1 MVKEFLGE
9 GSQAGQN
16 LLRLVSRGNAI
27 IAELLRL
34 SAHIPSVFKFEDRN
48 EARKYQDIL
57 LDFKYLSNPDFYE
70 SKIEENADLVDLET
84 EFRDNHID
92 ILIRFYHLFESIYKY
107 IMDLE
112 HYIVDVEKGFYIHL
126 TIEAIL
132 INGDGKQLLS
142 EAVYLYGV
150 MLILMDNLIEGP
162 VRERMLISYLRNKG
176 PVDLPLIDEVCKLC
190 KSTGYIPGSPK
201 KPPNYPEEYF
211 RRVELPENVISMIVG
226 RLRSDDLYNGT
237 ESFPQPEHR
246 SVALS
251 TQACMIYVIL
261 YFIPD
266 ILNNK
271 NSIMREIV
279 DKFFPDNWV
288 ISFFLGFTIDLSV
301 AWEPYKAAKTAMG
314 NTIIQSNIQYQTQRF
329 WKEVSELNKL
339 VDDLLVDGLLV
350 EEYIVDNVHKIIT
363 TLRRCNVTIRWVM
376 LHSNASQKK
385 FKDLVLMGGSQ
396 EDVLYLLLNT
406 AQLEFVFKN
415 IFQQL
420 LATKE
425 EKWEE
430 NKKLA
435 SDSMV
440 ELSEYFSGEKAL
452 TRVKKNENLQKWF
465 GEISQKISQLDST
478 DSTSTGRKIQQLSL
492 ALEEVEQFQQI
503 DSSIQVKQFL
513 IETRQFLTKM
523 IKIVNIKEEVLVN
536 LSVCA
541 DMSYA
546 WEIVNNYVDQMQKGI
561 KSDPKCVLKLRAT
574 FLKLVSIL
582 DLPLVRI
589 AQCSSPDLISVSEYY
604 SGELVGY
611 VRKVLEIVPKQMFLI
626 LKQIINMQTNNIQEM
641 PTKVEKERLRDF
653 AQLDQRYDLARATH
667 SVSVFTEG
675 ILAMETTLVGIIEV
689 DPKQLLEDG
698 IRKELVLQIALAM
711 DKTLIF
717 SGKPYQAP
725 SNKQQQQQE
734 IELLQ
739 RLKELSNIL
748 DGFRRSF
755 QYIQDYVN
763 IQGLKIWQEE
773 FSRIV
778 NFYVEQECNSFLK
791 KKVYDWQSQYQS
803 VAIPIPKFPSQSDQN
818 SQQSVNMI
826 GRLARELLNQT
837 NCKTTLYLNQI
848 GWFDPSSGKELVG
861 INTWSI
867 LHQSVG
873 IFGLTGLDK
882 LFSFMMVKDLQV
894 FVGQTRS
901 LVEKSLKGFLNE
913 FEDYLRPT
921 TNIPDTMIRYQQ
933 ALDKTKLLYPI
944 FIDVLTKIGQIQ
956 LIRRQISNQL
966 NFHCKIDS
974 NMLFSSLDIMNKSLL
989 NDIESHFQRPDSN
1002 PYPSDDNTLLFDLA
1016 QYLDTAGINDPFT
1029 KIYITTSPLEQFPC
1043 LLFLFVLSQVSKFQ
1057 FNSKLNVMSSK
1068 KQKNSYDWTPFI
1080 IGCITILQQFHSL
1093 HTQKFLA
1100 FVGQYIK
1107 SHINIALSNPKENNK
1122 DDADYPEDVIGLLK
1136 FLEDFCKYSHTS
1148 RKIVEGYVP
1157 PYIFDYYNN

>member
-1 MVKEFLGE
+1 MKEFLGE

-34 SAHIPSVFKFEDRN
+34 SAHIPEVFKLQDRN
-48 EARKYQDIL
+48 EARKYADIL
-57 LDFKYLSNPDFYE
+57 LDFRYLSNPDFYE
-70 SKIEENADLVDLET
+70 SKIEDNRELVDLEA
-84 EFRDNHID
+84 EFRETHIEM
-92 ILIRFYHLFESIYKY
+92 LVRFYHLFESIYKY
-107 IMDLE
+107 IKDLE

-132 INGDGKQLLS
+132 MNIDGKQLIS

-176 PVDLPLIDEVCKLC
+176 PVDLPLIDDVCKLC
-190 KSTGYIPGSPK
+190 KSTGYIPGAAKRPA
-201 KPPNYPEEYF
+201 NYPEEYF
-211 RRVELPENVISMIVG
+211 KRIELPENVISMIVG
-226 RLRSDDLYNGT
+226 RLRSDDIYNGT
-237 ESFPQPEHR
+237 QAFPQPEHR
-246 SVALS
+246 SAALA
-251 TQACMIYVIL
+251 TQACMVYVIL

-288 ISFFLGFTIDLSV
+288 ISFFLGFTVDLSV
-301 AWEPYKAAKTAMG
+301 AWEPYKAAKIALANTTALP
-314 NTIIQSNIQYQTQRF
+314 NLQSVQQKY
-329 WKEVSELNKL
+329 WKDLIELNKM
-339 VDDLLVDGLLV
+339 VDDYLVDGLLV
-350 EEYIVDNVHKIIT
+350 DEYIMDNIHKIIT
-363 TLRRCNVTIRWVM
+363 CIRRCNVTIRWLM
-376 LHSNASQKK
+376 LHTNASTKK
-385 FKDLVLMGGSQ
+385 FRDLILNGSQ
-396 EDVLYLLLNT
+396 DDVLYLLLNT

-415 IFQQL
+415 IFQSL
-420 LATKE
+420 LNSKE

-435 SDSMV
+435 SESMV

-465 GEISQKISQLDST
+465 SEISEKINSLDSQ

-513 IETRQFLTKM
+513 AETRSFLTKM
-523 IKIVNIKEEVLVN
+523 IKIVNIQEEVLIN

-546 WEIVNNYVDQMQKGI
+546 WDIINNYVDQMQRGI
-561 KSDPKCVLKLRAT
+561 KQDPKCVLKLRAT

-589 AQCSSPDLISVSEYY
+589 SQCASPDLISVSEYY

-626 LKQIINMQTNNIQEM
+626 LKQIIHMQTNSIQEL
-641 PTKVEKERLRDF
+641 PTKVEKEKLRDF

-675 ILAMETTLVGIIEV
+675 ILAMETTLVGIIQV

-698 IRKELVLQIALAM
+698 IRKELVLQIAQAM
-711 DKTLIF
+711 DKTLVF
-717 SGKPYQAP
+717 KNA
-725 SNKQQQQQE
+725 KQQD
-734 IELLQ
+734 ELQ
-739 RLKELSNIL
+739 SRLKELANIL

-763 IQGLKIWQEE
+763 IQGLRIWQEE

-791 KKVYDWQSQYQS
+791 KKIYDWQSSYQS
-803 VAIPIPKFPSQSDQN
+803 VAIPIPRFPSVDTS
-818 SQQSVNMI
+818 SVNMI

-837 NCKTTLYLNQI
+837 NCKSTLYLNQI
-848 GWFDPSSGKELVG
+848 GWFEPTTGKELIG
-861 INTWSI
+861 ISTWSL
-867 LHQSVG
+867 LHQGVG

-882 LFSFMMVKDLQV
+882 LFCFMMVKDLQV
-894 FVGQTRS
+894 FVAQTRS
-901 LVEKSLKGFLNE
+901 LVEKGLKVFLAE
-913 FEDYLRPT
+913 FEESLRPT
-921 TNIPDTMIRYQQ
+921 TTIPDNIQRYQV
-933 ALDKTKLLYPI
+933 AVDKTKPLSPI

-956 LIRRQISNQL
+956 LLRRQISNQL
-966 NFHCKIDS
+966 NFHAKIDS
-974 NMLFSSLDIMNKSLL
+974 NMLLCSLDVMNTSLL
-989 NDIESHFQRPDSN
+989 KDIHAHFQHPENN
-1002 PYPSDDNTLLFDLA
+1002 PYPADDNSLLSDLA
-1016 QYLDTAGINDPFT
+1016 QFLDTTGINDPFT
-1029 KIYITTSPLEQFPC
+1029 KIYITTSPLDAFPC
-1043 LLFLFVLSQVSKFQ
+1043 LMFLFVLSQVTKFQ
-1057 FNSKLNVMSSK
+1057 YNAKLGVMTSK
-1068 KQKNSYDWTPFI
+1068 KPKNNYDWTPFI
-1080 IGCITILQQFHSL
+1080 IGIITILQQFHSL
-1093 HTQKFLA
+1093 HTQKFFA

-1107 SHINIALSNPKENNK
+1107 CQINVSLANPKEK
-1122 DDADYPEDVIGLLK
+1122 VDEDYPEDVIGLLR

-1148 RKIVEGYVP
+1148 RKIIEGYLP
-1157 PYIFDYYNN
+1157 PYIFDYFNY

>member
-1 MVKEFLGE
+1 MKEFLGE

-34 SAHIPSVFKFEDRN
+34 SAHIPDVFKLQDRN
-48 EARKYQDIL
+48 DVRKYGDIL

-70 SKIEENADLVDLET
+70 SKIEDNRDLVDLEA
-84 EFRDNHID
+84 EFRETHID
-92 ILIRFYHLFESIYKY
+92 ILVRFYHLFESIYKY
-107 IMDLE
+107 IKDLE

-132 INGDGKQLLS
+132 MNGDGKQLIS

-176 PVDLPLIDEVCKLC
+176 PVDLPLIDDVCKLC
-190 KSTGYIPGSPK
+190 KSTGYIPGAPK
-201 KPPNYPEEYF
+201 RPLNYPEEYF
-211 RRVELPENVISMIVG
+211 KRIELPENVISMIMG
-226 RLRSDDLYNGT
+226 RLRSDDIYNGT
-237 ESFPQPEHR
+237 QAFPQPEHR
-246 SVALS
+246 SAALA
-251 TQACMIYVIL
+251 TQACMVYVIL

-288 ISFFLGFTIDLSV
+288 ISFFLGYTVDLSV
-301 AWEPYKAAKTAMG
+301 VWEPYRAAKIALANTTALP
-314 NTIIQSNIQYQTQRF
+314 NIQSIQLKYWRDLI
-329 WKEVSELNKL
+329 ELNKM
-339 VDDLLVDGLLV
+339 VDDYLVDGLLV
-350 EEYIVDNVHKIIT
+350 DEYIMDNIHKIIT
-363 TLRRCNVTIRWVM
+363 CLRRCNVTIRWLM
-376 LHSNASQKK
+376 LHTNASTKK
-385 FKDLVLMGGSQ
+385 FRDLILNGSQ
-396 EDVLYLLLNT
+396 DDVLYLLLNT

-415 IFQQL
+415 IFQSL
-420 LATKE
+420 LDSKE

-435 SDSMV
+435 SESMV

-465 GEISQKISQLDST
+465 SEISEKINSLDSQ

-513 IETRQFLTKM
+513 AETRSFLAKM
-523 IKIVNIKEEVLVN
+523 IKIVNIQEEVLIN

-546 WEIVNNYVDQMQKGI
+546 WDIINNYVDQMQKGI
-561 KSDPKCVLKLRAT
+561 KHDPKCVLKLRAT

-589 AQCSSPDLISVSEYY
+589 SQCASPDLISVSEYY

-626 LKQIINMQTNNIQEM
+626 LKQIIHMQTNTIQEL

-675 ILAMETTLVGIIEV
+675 ILAMETTLVGIIQV

-698 IRKELVLQIALAM
+698 IRKELVLQIAQAM
-711 DKTLIF
+711 DKTLVF
-717 SGKPYQAP
+717 KNQ
-725 SNKQQQQQE
+725 KQQD
-734 IELLQ
+734 ELQ
-739 RLKELSNIL
+739 SRLKELANIL

-763 IQGLKIWQEE
+763 IQGLRIWQEE

-791 KKVYDWQSQYQS
+791 KKIYDWQSSYQS
-803 VAIPIPKFPSQSDQN
+803 VAIPIPKFPSVDQS
-818 SQQSVNMI
+818 SVNMI

-848 GWFDPSSGKELVG
+848 GWFEPTTGKELIG
-861 INTWSI
+861 ISTWSL
-867 LHQSVG
+867 LHQGVG

-882 LFSFMMVKDLQV
+882 LFCFMMVKDLQV
-894 FVGQTRS
+894 FVAQTRQ
-901 LVEKSLKGFLNE
+901 LVEKGLKVFLAE
-913 FEDYLRPT
+913 FEESLRPT
-921 TNIPDTMIRYQQ
+921 TTIPDNIQRYQV
-933 ALDKTKLLYPI
+933 AIDKTKPLAPI
-944 FIDVLTKIGQIQ
+944 FIDVLTRIGQMQ
-956 LIRRQISNQL
+956 LLRRQISNQL
-966 NFHCKIDS
+966 NFHAKIDS
-974 NMLFSSLDIMNKSLL
+974 NMLLCSLDVMNTSLL
-989 NDIESHFQRPDSN
+989 KDIHAHFQRPETN
-1002 PYPSDDNTLLFDLA
+1002 PYPADDNTLLSDLA
-1016 QYLDTAGINDPFT
+1016 QFLDTTGINDPFT
-1029 KIYITTSPLEQFPC
+1029 KIYITTSPLDAFPC
-1043 LLFLFVLSQVSKFQ
+1043 LMFLFVLSQVTKFQ
-1057 FNSKLNVMSSK
+1057 YNPKLGVMVSK
-1068 KQKNSYDWTPFI
+1068 KPKNNYDWTPLI
-1080 IGCITILQQFHSL
+1080 IGIITILQQFHSL
-1093 HTQKFLA
+1093 HTQKFFA

-1107 SHINIALSNPKENNK
+1107 CQINVSLANPKEK
-1122 DDADYPEDVIGLLK
+1122 IDEDYPEDVIGLLR

-1148 RKIVEGYVP
+1148 RKIIEGYLP
-1157 PYIFDYYNN
+1157 PYIFDYFNY

>member
-9 GSQAGQN
+9 NSQAGQN

-27 IAELLRL
+27 ISEILRL
-34 SAHIPSVFKFEDRN
+34 SQHIPSVFKLEDRN
-48 EARKYQDIL
+48 EARRYQDIL

-70 SKIEENADLVDLET
+70 SKIEENRDLVELEA

-92 ILIRFYHLFESIYKY
+92 ILVRFYHLFESIYKY
-107 IMDLE
+107 IVDLE

-176 PVDLPLIDEVCKLC
+176 PVDLPLIDDVCKLC
-190 KSTGYIPGSPK
+190 KSTGYIPGGRRPA
-201 KPPNYPEEYF
+201 NYPEEYF
-211 RRVELPENVISMIVG
+211 KRVQLPENVLSMIVG
-226 RLRSDDLYNGT
+226 RLRSDDIYNGT

-246 SVALS
+246 SVALA
-251 TQACMIYVIL
+251 TQACMVYVIL

-301 AWEPYKAAKTAMG
+301 AWEPYRAAKTAMA
-314 NTIIQSNIQYQTQRF
+314 NTITLQNVQYQQQIY
-329 WKEVSELNKL
+329 WKELADLNKL
-339 VDDLLVDGLLV
+339 VEDYLLEGLLV
-350 EEYIVDNVHKIIT
+350 EEYIVDNVHRIINCI
-363 TLRRCNVTIRWVM
+363 RRCNVTIRWLM
-376 LHSNASQKK
+376 LHTNASQKRL
-385 FKDLVLMGGSQ
+385 KDLVSMGSQ
-396 EDVLYLLLNT
+396 DDVLSLLLNT

-415 IFQQL
+415 IFQAL

-435 SDSMV
+435 SESMV

-465 GEISQKISQLDST
+465 SEISNKINSLDSQ
-478 DSTSTGRKIQQLSL
+478 DSTSTGRKIQQLSQ

-523 IKIVNIKEEVLVN
+523 IKIVNIKEEVLIN

-546 WEIVNNYVDQMQKGI
+546 WDIINNYVEQMQRGI
-561 KSDPKCVLKLRAT
+561 KQDPKCVLKLRAT

-604 SGELVGY
+604 SSELVGY

-626 LKQIINMQTNNIQEM
+626 LKQIINMQTNNLKEL
-641 PTKVEKERLRDF
+641 PTKVEKEKFRDY
-653 AQLDQRYDLARATH
+653 AQLEQRYELAKATH

-698 IRKELVLQIALAM
+698 IRKELVLQIAQAM
-711 DKTLIF
+711 DRTLVF
-717 SGKPYQAP
+717 NSKNQ
-725 SNKQQQQQE
+725 KQD
-734 IELLQ
+734 ELLQ
-739 RLKELSNIL
+739 RLRELSNIL

-791 KKVYDWQSQYQS
+791 KKIYDWQSSFQS
-803 VAIPIPKFPSQSDQN
+803 VAIPIPRFAPPPGDN
-818 SQQSVNMI
+818 GPVQSVNMI

-837 NCKTTLYLNQI
+837 NCKNTLYLNQI
-848 GWFDPSSGKELVG
+848 GWFDPNTGKELVG
-861 INTWSI
+861 INTWSV

-882 LFSFMMVKDLQV
+882 LFCFMMVKDLQV
-894 FVGQTRS
+894 FVTQTRS
-901 LVEKSLKGFLNE
+901 LVEKSLKGFIKE
-913 FEDYLRPT
+913 FEDYLIPT
-921 TNIPDTMIRYQQ
+921 TSIPDNIQRYQV
-933 ALDKTKLLYPI
+933 ALEKTKLLGPI
-944 FIDVLTKIGQIQ
+944 FSDVLTKIGQIQ

-974 NMLFSSLDIMNKSLL
+974 NMLFCSLDIMNKSLL
-989 NDIESHFQRPDSN
+989 KDIQSHFQRPDEKN
-1002 PYPSDDNTLLFDLA
+1002 PYPSDDNTLLSDLS
-1016 QYLDTAGINDPFT
+1016 QFLDTTGINDPFT
-1029 KIYITTSPLEQFPC
+1029 KIYITTSPLEAFPC
-1043 LLFLFVLSQVSKFQ
+1043 LLFLFVLSQVTKFQ
-1057 FNSKLNVMSSK
+1057 YNSKLNVMQAK

-1080 IGCITILQQFHSL
+1080 TGCITILQQFHSL

-1107 SHINIALSNPKENNK
+1107 CQINISLANPKETTEE
-1122 DDADYPEDVIGLLK
+1122 YPEDVVALLR

-1148 RKIVEGYVP
+1148 RNQINNYIP
-1157 PYIFDYYNN
+1157 PYLFDHFNL